1 MANIKIRSK
10 CGQDCLGLPDIGL
23 GLSDIWLQVFDIL
36 HGLLHVVDVVATV
49 PPPPPPLE
57 TKKHASQKAREP
69 KKQPGSLWLY
79 LALSGSL
86 WLSLTL
92 SGYIW
97 LSLALS

>member
-1 MANIKIRSK
+1 M
-10 CGQDCLGLPDIGL
+10 PDIGL

-69 KKQPGSLWLY
+69 KKQPGSLWLF

-97 LSLALS
+97 LSLESLKITIYLLNAIFT

>member
-1 MANIKIRSK
+1 MMLY
-10 CGQDCLGLPDIGL
+10 GYG
-23 GLSDIWLQVFDIL
+23 IL
-36 HGLLHVVDVVATV
+36 LAGILEFSHILVVDVVGTV

-86 WLSLTL
+86 
-92 SGYIW
+92 
-97 LSLALS
+97 

>member
-1 MANIKIRSK
+1 MMLYGYGILLAGILEFSH
-10 CGQDCLGLPDIGL
+10 IG
-23 GLSDIWLQVFDIL
+23 IL
-36 HGLLHVVDVVATV
+36 VVDVVATV

-92 SGYIW
+92 SGSIR

>member
-1 MANIKIRSK
+1 MMLY
-10 CGQDCLGLPDIGL
+10 GYG
-23 GLSDIWLQVFDIL
+23 IL
-36 HGLLHVVDVVATV
+36 LDGILEFSHVGILVVDVVATV

-86 WLSLTL
+86 
-92 SGYIW
+92 
-97 LSLALS
+97 